1 MINALCIDFEP
12 WYTPE
17 LLRKYI
23 PEAKCWDK
31 EDQAVEAVLPILDL
45 LDKYNTKA
53 TFAVLGIV
61 AEAHPEIV
69 KSIFEKGH
77 EIASHAYSHRML
89 NELGREKF
97 EDEIKMST
105 KLLESITGQKPIG
118 FRAPSFSINNST
130 KWAFEVLTKYGFKY
144 DASICPV
151 NARLYG
157 VPKAPLHPYRPSL
170 NDVSQEDISGS
181 IIEFPMTAIK
191 LGVNIPISG
200 GFYFRT
206 LPLWFLKLAIR
217 KVNQTRPALI
227 YIHPWETYPKTPR
240 LKNLPLASRFI
251 TYYGIGS
258 ALKKFEA
265 LLKEFQFQPLREA
278 LASDYQLKYHNA
290 NMMAIK

>member
-12 WYTPE
+12 WYSPE
-17 LLRKYI
+17 LLRKYLT
-23 PEAKCWDK
+23 ETERDK
-31 EDQAVEAVLPILDL
+31 EDQVVEAVSPILDL

-69 KSIFEKGH
+69 KSIFKKGH

-97 EDEIKMST
+97 EDEIRMSVN
-105 KLLESITGQKPIG
+105 LLEAITGEKPTG
-118 FRAPSFSINNST
+118 FRAPTFSINNST

-144 DASICPV
+144 DASIFPI
-151 NARLYG
+151 NTRLYG
-157 VPKAPLHPYRPSL
+157 VPKAPLYPYRPSL
-170 NDVSQEDISGS
+170 NDVSQEDVNGS
-181 IIEFPMTAIK
+181 IIEFPMAAIK
-191 LGVNIPISG
+191 LGMNIPISG
-200 GFYFRT
+200 GFYFRA
-206 LPLWFLKLAIR
+206 LPLWFLKLAIKR
-217 KVNQTRPALI
+217 VNQTRPALI
-227 YIHPWETYPKTPR
+227 YIHPWETYPETPR

-265 LLKEFQFQPLREA
+265 LLKEFQFQPLRDA
-278 LASDYQLKYHNA
+278 LANYYRLECHSA
-290 NMMAIK
+290 NVMAVK